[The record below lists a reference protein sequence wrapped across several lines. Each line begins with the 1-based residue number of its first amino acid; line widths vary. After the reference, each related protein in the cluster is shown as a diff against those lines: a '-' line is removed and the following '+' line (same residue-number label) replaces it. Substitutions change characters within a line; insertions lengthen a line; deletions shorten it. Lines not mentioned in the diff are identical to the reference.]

1 MATQLCADK
10 ANPPPLNQPTPT
22 PRPGC
27 ALPSKVY
34 TRPQLHTRDALSAKT
49 TQPCFCKWLLWM
61 DGFPCGLFTPFFMV
75 TLESKG
81 ILRKA
86 SRRCSSCRLC
96 TENTHTHIHKGHL
109 IAPLPTKPASNRQL
123 SREPSIANSYRCR
136 VKYSIC
142 IQITKS
148 KATAVFCFFKSLEY
162 CLNCELSF
170 NRQLITLWQHS
181 ELSIIAMAMAQL
193 FRGISGLLAAGW
205 PSWLLSILMS
215 TRRAVASDISRK
227 SVASPASCI

>member
-1 MATQLCADK
+1 MFQL
-10 ANPPPLNQPTPT
+10 L
-22 PRPGC
+22 
-27 ALPSKVY
+27 SVY
-34 TRPQLHTRDALSAKT
+34 REH
-49 TQPCFCKWLLWM
+49 
-61 DGFPCGLFTPFFMV
+61 
-75 TLESKG
+75 
-81 ILRKA
+81 
-86 SRRCSSCRLC
+86 
-96 TENTHTHIHKGHL
+96 THTHTYKGHL
-109 IAPLPTKPASNRQL
+109 IAPLPTKPVSNRQL

-142 IQITKS
+142 IQITKRRLLLS
-148 KATAVFCFFKSLEY
+148 FVFFNSLEY

-193 FRGISGLLAAGW
+193 FRGISGLLAAGRS
-205 PSWLLSILMS
+205 SWLLSILMS